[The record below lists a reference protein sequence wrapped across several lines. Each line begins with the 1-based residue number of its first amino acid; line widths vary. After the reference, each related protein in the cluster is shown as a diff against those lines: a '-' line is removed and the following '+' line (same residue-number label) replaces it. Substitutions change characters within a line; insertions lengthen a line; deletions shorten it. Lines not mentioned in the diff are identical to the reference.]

1 MCTISEEKIVGWA
14 ELANQNFDQEGG
26 QNLSPK
32 IIEHQI
38 NVEFI
43 SGSRIFVGVEN
54 YRICLEKVGL

>member
-1 MCTISEEKIVGWA
+1 MGWA